1 MKKELLAVLKIYV
14 LTWGIIAG
22 WFIVRSFSSDLSLS
36 ESFDQL
42 IQLLAY
48 RQFVIAVH
56 VLFGILYVLFLLV
69 RYFVRIFKKHGF
81 KRMLKRFFLR
91 LALPVSVFVF
101 SINYIFNINT
111 SDDYKYNWNHDVEN
125 NAALASD
132 YFKIDGKHRGM
143 SVFGW
148 RDNTEASISELTKN
162 NIEWVAVIPF
172 LNQKDEQTEIMS
184 APQNMGHWS
193 RRDSVFIKSIEML
206 HKKGVHVMLK
216 PHLWLT
222 SGWRSNLKLKSRKH
236 WNTWFET
243 YKINML
249 HYAQMAEMLDVD
261 LICIGTELR
270 TSIEAQPEQWKQ
282 LIKEIRTIYKG
293 QLTYAAN
300 WDGEFD
306 KIDFWDELDF
316 IGIQA
321 YFPLT
326 DHKSPSLNEI
336 MDGWDTHI
344 TTLDA
349 LHREYDKPILFTEIG
364 YRSDKASTI
373 KPWEWNSL
381 KNMLKNQKSDRSQ
394 QLAYEAMF
402 NKIWH
407 KKWFAGCYFWQWNI
421 HSSKENA
428 EQSLDFSPRFKPA
441 ENTIAKWYGEVV
453 KPDAIEWLFQEGNS
467 N

>member
-1 MKKELLAVLKIYV
+1 MKKEIFIVLKIYL
-14 LTWGIIAG
+14 LTWLIVVG
-22 WFIVRSFSSDLSLS
+22 WFVVRSFSPDLSLS
-36 ESFDQL
+36 ETFVQL
-42 IQLLAY
+42 WDLLSY
-48 RQFVIAVH
+48 RQFVIAIH
-56 VLFGILYVLFLLV
+56 VFFGILYLLYLLI
-69 RYFVRIFKKHGF
+69 RYFVRIFKKNGF
-81 KRMLKRFFLR
+81 TKMLKQLFLR

-101 SINYIFNINT
+101 TVNFIFNSNT
-111 SDDYKYNWNHDVEN
+111 TDNYKYSWNYDVEN
-125 NAALASD
+125 NTELASE
-132 YFKIDGKHRGM
+132 YYKIDGKHRGM

-148 RDNTEASISELTKN
+148 RDNIDSSISELTKN

-172 LNQKDEQTEIMS
+172 LDQKDEQAEKMS
-184 APQNMGHWS
+184 APQKMGHWS
-193 RRDSVFIKSIEML
+193 RRDSVFIKSIDML
-206 HKKGVHVMLK
+206 HKRGINVMLK

-249 HYAQMAEMLDVD
+249 HYAQMAEMTGVE

-282 LIKEIRTIYKG
+282 LIKEIRAIYRG

-306 KIDFWDELDF
+306 KIDFWDELDY

-326 DHKSPSLNEI
+326 NHKSPSLNEI
-336 MDGWDTHI
+336 MDGWDAHI
-344 TTLDA
+344 ATLDS
-349 LHREYDKPILFTEIG
+349 LHRKYDKPILFTEIG
-364 YRSDKASTI
+364 YRSDLSSTI

-381 KNMLKNQKSDRSQ
+381 KNMLNNQKSDQSQ

-402 NKIWH
+402 NKLWH
-407 KKWFAGCYFWQWNI
+407 KNWFAGCYFWQW
-421 HSSKENA
+421 HTHTSKENA
-428 EQSLDFSPRFKPA
+428 EQSLDFSPRYKPA
-441 ENTIAKWYGEVV
+441 ENTMAKWYKTAV
-453 KPDAIEWLFQEGNS
+453 KTDSL
-467 N
+467 